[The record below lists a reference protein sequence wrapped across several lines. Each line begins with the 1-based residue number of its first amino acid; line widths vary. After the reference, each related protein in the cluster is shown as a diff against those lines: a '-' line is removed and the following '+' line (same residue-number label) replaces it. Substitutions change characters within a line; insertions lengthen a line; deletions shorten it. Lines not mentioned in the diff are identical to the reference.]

1 MTERYAVV
9 AGRIR
14 GELADLEGVV
24 ARAERATAAARQRP
38 QDQDLYLDSAA
49 LNLHGFYAGLERVF
63 QHIAATMDRSVP
75 TGHEWHRELLRQ
87 MNVALPQIRPQVLSA
102 EAVRQIDEYL
112 RFRHVVRNVY
122 TFEFS
127 PPQVERLVQD
137 LRPAFDRVKTDLL
150 AFAGFLDELVQG
162 E

>member
-14 GELADLEGVV
+14 RELADLESVV

-38 QDQDLYLDSAA
+38 QDQDLYFDSAA
-49 LNLHGFYAGLERVF
+49 LNLHDFYAGLERVF
-63 QHIAATMDRSVP
+63 QHIATTVDRSVP

-87 MNVALPQIRPQVLSA
+87 MNVALPQIRPQVLST

-112 RFRHVVRNVY
+112 RFRHVVRKVY

-127 PPQVERLVQD
+127 PPQVERCL
-137 LRPAFDRVKTDLL
+137 LYTSPSPRDRS
-150 AFAGFLDELVQG
+150 
-162 E
+162 

>member
-14 GELADLEGVV
+14 RELADLEGVV

-38 QDQDLYLDSAA
+38 QDQDLYLDSAV

-87 MNVALPQIRPQVLSA
+87 MNVALRKYDPRCSRPRRSDKSTNICAFGMWCETSIPLNSVHLRLSVWSRTYA
-102 EAVRQIDEYL
+102 Q
-112 RFRHVVRNVY
+112 
-122 TFEFS
+122 
-127 PPQVERLVQD
+127 RL
-137 LRPAFDRVKTDLL
+137 T
-150 AFAGFLDELVQG
+150 G
-162 E
+162 